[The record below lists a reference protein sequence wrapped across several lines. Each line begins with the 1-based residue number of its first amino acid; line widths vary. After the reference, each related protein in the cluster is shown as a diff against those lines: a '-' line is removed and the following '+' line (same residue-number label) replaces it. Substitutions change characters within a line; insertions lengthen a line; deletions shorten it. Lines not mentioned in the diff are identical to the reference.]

1 MTLRYSATAIA
12 DRLTSLNTDIGASAV
27 LNIYTGAQPANVA
40 TAATGTLI
48 VSLPCN
54 GTAFGAVGSGALTA
68 NSITTTA
75 ATGAGTNTAGYF
87 RIFKS
92 GGTVAVVDGAI
103 ATSGSDLNLNSTS
116 ITIAQNVSITS
127 FVITGA
133 PV

>member
-1 MTLRYSATAIA
+1 MTLRYSAATIT
-12 DRLTSLNTDIGASAV
+12 DRLTTLNTDIGSSAT

-48 VSLPCN
+48 VSLPCGSPF
-54 GTAFGAVGSGALTA
+54 GTVGSGALTA
-68 NSITTTA
+68 NAITTTA

-103 ATSGSDLNLNSTS
+103 STSGSDLNLNSTS
-116 ITIAQNVSITS
+116 ITTSQNVSISS

>member
-1 MTLRYSATAIA
+1 MTLRYSTTVIT
-12 DRLTSLNTDIGASAV
+12 DRLTALNTDLGISAI
-27 LNIYTGAQPANVA
+27 LSIYTGAQPASVA

-54 GTAFGAVGSGALTA
+54 ATAFGSVASGALTA
-68 NSITTTA
+68 NAITTTA

-92 GGTVAVVDGAI
+92 GGTVAVVDGAVS
-103 ATSGSDLNLNSTS
+103 TSGSDLNLNSTS
-116 ITIAQNVSITS
+116 ITAGQNVSISS